1 MEGKPIYI
9 YIWKWHLTLRHLTL
23 RKINNFLFL
32 KLINYTWH
40 LLPSY
45 PVNLTEE
52 LFFRIYRYIG
62 LKMCAFKFYRYSEEV
77 CFFKF
82 YKHIGLKMYYFSYKY
97 QFVIDK
103 NQLENNFLLSLFFI
117 YKLLFMFIENKIE
130 ILKKL
135 IKIIIYKFKT
145 LLDLKDILL

>member
-1 MEGKPIYI
+1 
-9 YIWKWHLTLRHLTL
+9 
-23 RKINNFLFL
+23 
-32 KLINYTWH
+32 
-40 LLPSY
+40 
-45 PVNLTEE
+45 
-52 LFFRIYRYIG
+52 
-62 LKMCAFKFYRYSEEV
+62 
-77 CFFKF
+77 
-82 YKHIGLKMYYFSYKY
+82 MYYFSYKY